1 MADVSI
7 MYFHDISYY
16 FRLPILYLQ
25 EDDESDLM
33 GQENDDNV
41 SLWSVMCKRI
51 IIIMFSSSIALSL
64 FQFQIN

>member
-1 MADVSI
+1 

-41 SLWSVMCKRI
+41 ADGTDANDVQQVAADDELSVVT
-51 IIIMFSSSIALSL
+51 AD
-64 FQFQIN
+64 